1 MNGEEKRTQEAKS
14 VISPSQL
21 WQDLVMALTA
31 HKPFTWLLLVT
42 KIHISAVPAY
52 WMSSDRAAGAK
63 PAPNPVTG
71 ENNQQNKPNQFILWI
86 KP

>member
-1 MNGEEKRTQEAKS
+1 MKGDEKRTQEAKS

-21 WQDLVMALTA
+21 WQDLVTALTA
-31 HKPFTWLLLVT
+31 HKPFTWFLLVT
-42 KIHISAVPAY
+42 KIHPSAVPAY

-86 KP
+86 KQ

>member
-1 MNGEEKRTQEAKS
+1 MSGEEKRTQEAKC
-14 VISPSQL
+14 VVSPRQP

-31 HKPFTWLLLVT
+31 HKPFPWFLLVT
-42 KIHISAVPAY
+42 KIHLSAVPAH
-52 WMSSDRAAGAK
+52 WMSSERAAAAK
-63 PAPNPVTG
+63 AAPNPVTG